1 MARMHQNE
9 SGKPAT
15 NRGKQP
21 HKGGYH
27 ARLKPVNPFK
37 IWWEIGGGLEPV
49 KKVESTWKPGRKR
62 KQS

>member
-1 MARMHQNE
+1 MAREHVNE

-15 NRGKQP
+15 NRGKPP

-37 IWWEIGGGLEPV
+37 VWWEVGGTATEKG
-49 KKVESTWKPGRKR
+49 KKVESPWKPGRKR
-62 KQS
+62 K